1 VRSKVRGWW
10 GNDAFQLDF
19 LNEVLSFSFFFFLEY
34 SFFHQVGREA
44 AGKNKKKFHR
54 SRTEAGREVGAEL
67 EEIIKTI
74 PADVIDVWKTLGE
87 MVPTEARKKYLEE
100 FKELLVL
107 QEVK

>member
-1 VRSKVRGWW
+1 MRSKVRGWW
-10 GNDAFQLDF
+10 ENDAFQLDF
-19 LNEVLSFSFFFFLEY
+19 LNEVLSFLFPGIF

-44 AGKNKKKFHR
+44 AGKNKRKFHR
-54 SRTEAGREVGAEL
+54 NRTEAGREVGAEL